1 VETRELH
8 VYSITRKRLGE
19 RSTKQRSNINVKKLL
34 ILDPQE
40 ILRKFI
46 KILGREVEKSRKK
59 KSEFNRQNQRIN
71 RGLVEER
78 QKVQ

>member
-1 VETRELH
+1 
-8 VYSITRKRLGE
+8 LGE

-46 KILGREVEKSRKK
+46 KILGREVEKSRKNNNNNNG
-59 KSEFNRQNQRIN
+59 FNRQNQRIN

>member
-1 VETRELH
+1 
-8 VYSITRKRLGE
+8 LGE

-40 ILRKFI
+40 ILHKFI

-59 KSEFNRQNQRIN
+59 KKEFNRQNQRIN